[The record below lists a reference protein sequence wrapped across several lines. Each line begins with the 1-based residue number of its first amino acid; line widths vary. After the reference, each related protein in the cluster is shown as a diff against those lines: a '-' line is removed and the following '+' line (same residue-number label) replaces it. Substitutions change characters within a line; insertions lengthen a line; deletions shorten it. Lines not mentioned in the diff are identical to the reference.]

1 MIPVSLGA
9 WAAKWGVPS
18 EALAELRSLAHGV
31 AVAQPGDGPS
41 EQSEGWAQSAIRLEA
56 ARKGIYLWRNNVG
69 ALPDKTGRL
78 VRYGLA
84 NDSAPVNK
92 RLKSSDLI
100 GLRPFVIQPEH
111 VGRLFGQFV
120 AREVKE
126 PGWTFRGDD
135 RETAQQTF
143 IHLVQTN
150 GGDAAFATGP
160 GSL

>member
-9 WAAKWGVPS
+9 WAAKWSVPP
-18 EALAELRSLAHGV
+18 EALAELRGIAH
-31 AVAQPGDGPS
+31 AAAPQPGADKS
-41 EQSEGWAQSAIRLEA
+41 EQSEAWAQSAIRLEA

-69 ALPDKTGRL
+69 AFQDPNTERW
-78 VRYGLA
+78 VRFGLA

-126 PGWTFRGDD
+126 PGWTYRGDE
-135 RETAQQTF
+135 REAAQQTF

>member
-1 MIPVSLGA
+1 MIPVSVEA
-9 WAAKWGVPS
+9 WAAKWGVPP
-18 EALAELRSLAHGV
+18 EALAELRGVAHG
-31 AVAQPGDGPS
+31 AAPQPGADKS
-41 EQSEGWAQSAIRLEA
+41 EQSEAWAQSAIRLEA
-56 ARKGIYLWRNNVG
+56 AQKGIYLWRNNNG
-69 ALPDKTGRL
+69 AFKDDTGRW
-78 VRYGLA
+78 VRFGLA

-92 RLKSSDLI
+92 RFKSSDLI

-126 PGWTFRGDD
+126 PGWTYRGDE
-135 RETAQQTF
+135 REAAQQTF

>member
-1 MIPVSLGA
+1 VTPVSLEA
-9 WAAKWGVPS
+9 WAIRWGLPP
-18 EALAELRSLAHGV
+18 EALAELRTLAHQ
-31 AVAQPGDGPS
+31 AAAPHPDDPPPG
-41 EQSEGWAQSAIRLEA
+41 QSEAWAQSAIRLEA

-69 ALPDKTGRL
+69 ALQDDTGRL

-126 PGWTFRGDD
+126 PGWTYRGDD
-135 RETAQQTF
+135 RERAQQTF

>member
-1 MIPVSLGA
+1 MTPVSLGA
-9 WAAKWGVPS
+9 WAAKWGVPQ
-18 EALAELRSLAHGV
+18 EALAELRGVAHG
-31 AVAQPGDGPS
+31 ATLAQPGDGPS
-41 EQSEGWAQSAIRLEA
+41 GQSEAWAQSAIRLEA
-56 ARKGIYLWRNNVG
+56 AQKGLYLWRNNVG
-69 ALPDKTGRL
+69 ALKDEGGRL

-100 GLRPFVIQPEH
+100 GIRPFVIAPEH

-126 PGWTFRGDD
+126 PGWTFRGDE